1 MNLRERQEELELSV
15 LSPFATK
22 SRDSKGRSVNEPQC
36 DIRTDFQRDRDRIIH
51 SGAFRRLKHKTQ
63 VFISPE
69 DDYFRTR
76 LTHTLEVSQIARTIS
91 RALRLNE
98 DLTEAI
104 ALGHDLG
111 HTPFG
116 HAGERVLN
124 TICPFGFEHNLQS
137 IRVVEKIEKH
147 GSGLNLTFEVLDG
160 IKNHRTS
167 AVPATPEGAVVRLS
181 DKIAYINHD
190 IDDSIKSGILRPDS
204 IPEDITARIGSSTS
218 SRINSMVHDVIASSD
233 GLKITASP
241 DMTDIISRLK
251 AFMFKKVYF
260 GEKVLNEMKKTDLVI
275 ESLYEYYM
283 ENPKEMGE
291 TFIILL
297 NKGEPLERVVCDYIA
312 FMTDD
317 FAIKKFTDI
326 FCLRRYF

>member
-1 MNLRERQEELELSV
+1 MNLRERQEELEFSI

-22 SRDSKGRSVNEPQC
+22 SSLSKGRSINEPQC

-91 RALRLNE
+91 RALGLNE

-124 TICPFGFEHNLQS
+124 TLCPFGFEHNLQS

-147 GSGLNLTFEVLDG
+147 GSGLNLTYEVLDG

-167 AVPATPEGAVVRLS
+167 SAPATPEGAVVRLS

-190 IDDSIKSGILRPDS
+190 IDDSIKSGILHPDS
-204 IPEDITARIGSSTS
+204 IPEDITAQIGSSTS
-218 SRINSMVHDVIASSD
+218 RRINSMVHDVIASSD
-233 GLKITASP
+233 GRNITASK

-275 ESLYEYYM
+275 ESLYEYYT

-297 NKGEPLERVVCDYIA
+297 NKGEPLEMVVCDYIA

-317 FAIKKFTDI
+317 FAIRKFSDI

>member
-1 MNLRERQEELELSV
+1 MNLRERQEHLELSV

-22 SRDSKGRSVNEPQC
+22 SINSKGRGKDEPQC
-36 DIRTDFQRDRDRIIH
+36 DMRTDFQRDRDRILH
-51 SGAFRRLKHKTQ
+51 SNAFRHLKHKTQ
-63 VFISPE
+63 VFIAPE

-116 HAGERVLN
+116 HAGERILN
-124 TICPFGFEHNLQS
+124 KLCPFGFEHNKQS
-137 IRVVEKIEKH
+137 VRVAEKIEKH
-147 GSGLNLTFEVLDG
+147 GSGLNLTKEVLDG
-160 IKNHRTS
+160 ILNHRTAHMPS
-167 AVPATPEGAVVRLS
+167 TPEGAVVRLS

-190 IDDSIKSGILRPDS
+190 IDDGIKSGILNPKI
-204 IPEDITARIGSSTS
+204 IPEHIASEIGHSTSARID
-218 SRINSMVHDVIASSD
+218 SMVRDVIFSSSD
-233 GLKITASP
+233 GVIRTSSAMSE
-241 DMTDIISRLK
+241 IISELR

-260 GEKVLNEMKKTDLVI
+260 GEKVLNEVKKADLII
-275 ESLYEYYM
+275 ESLYDYYLEY
-283 ENPKEMGE
+283 PKKMGE
-291 TFIILL
+291 TFIILI
-297 NKGEPLERVVCDYIA
+297 NKGEPLEQVVCDYIA

-317 FAIKKFTDI
+317 FAIRKFSDI
-326 FCLRRYF
+326 FCLRRYL

>member
-1 MNLRERQEELELSV
+1 M
-15 LSPFATK
+15 
-22 SRDSKGRSVNEPQC
+22 
-36 DIRTDFQRDRDRIIH
+36 
-51 SGAFRRLKHKTQ
+51 
-63 VFISPE
+63 
-69 DDYFRTR
+69 
-76 LTHTLEVSQIARTIS
+76 
-91 RALRLNE
+91 
-98 DLTEAI
+98 
-104 ALGHDLG
+104 
-111 HTPFG
+111 
-116 HAGERVLN
+116 LN

-167 AVPATPEGAVVRLS
+167 SSPATPEGAVVRLS

-204 IPEDITARIGSSTS
+204 IPEDITAEIGSSTS
-218 SRINSMVHDVIASSD
+218 KRINSMVHDVIASS
-233 GLKITASP
+233 GGKNITASK
-241 DMTDIISRLK
+241 DMADIISRLK

-317 FAIKKFTDI
+317 FAIKKFSDI